1 MVGEKKNNL
10 QILVNLFVV
19 NVQGESVAVRRLLDC
34 STCRLL
40 DVGAGS
46 GPPDRADELL
56 IKQGTAYCGQ
66 AISSFK
72 VTWLCHS

>member
-1 MVGEKKNNL
+1 M
-10 QILVNLFVV
+10 
-19 NVQGESVAVRRLLDC
+19 
-34 STCRLL
+34 
-40 DVGAGS
+40 GAGS